1 MRLVFLMFLI
11 LPVLSSAAAVDTS
24 APAPAAPLAQPIEIR
39 AEDLRTFVSVLR
51 AVKDGYVDPVDD
63 TTLLKG
69 AINGVLSD
77 LDPHS
82 NFLTADELKQ
92 WDEDVQGVYGG
103 LGIEVIGIDGVLRVI
118 APIDESPAARAGIR
132 AGDGIV
138 AIDGVAVAEREN
150 EALDQLRGAVGT
162 SVELSIERAGSD
174 ALLNFKLT
182 REVIL
187 AQSVRTRWL
196 EPGYAYARLSVFQE
210 NTGVEFRDRLR
221 KLKADRGAPRGL
233 VLDLRD
239 NPGGVLQAAV
249 EVCDAL
255 LDGGLVVKTDGRL
268 ASADASYSAG
278 PGDLLDGAPVVVL
291 IDGGS
296 ASAAEIVAGALKDHQ
311 RALIVGQRSFGKGS
325 VQNILPLESGGA
337 IKLTTARYYTPSG
350 HSIQAQGITP
360 DIVLSDVQLVH
371 EDRGPQIIE
380 SEATLSGHLEA
391 AEPASPSATERDPEL
406 DSDYALSAAL
416 NALKAI
422 VVARRQGGAIQG

>member
-1 MRLVFLMFLI
+1 MRRFLCPFLMFPLLAI
-11 LPVLSSAAAVDTS
+11 AAETEVPPVEGQPARAA
-24 APAPAAPLAQPIEIR
+24 IEIR
-39 AEDLRTFVSVLR
+39 PEDLRTFVSVLR

-63 TTLLKG
+63 QTLLKG
-69 AINGVLSD
+69 AIAGVLSD

-82 NFLTADELKQ
+82 AFLSADELQ
-92 WDEDVQGVYGG
+92 EWDEGIQGIYGG
-103 LGIEVIGIDGVLRVI
+103 LGIEVIGVDGVLRVI
-118 APIDESPAARAGIR
+118 APIDDSPAARAGIR

-138 AIDGVAVAEREN
+138 AIDGVAVAERED
-150 EALDQLRGAVGT
+150 EALDQLRGPAGT
-162 SVELSIERAGSD
+162 PVELTIERDGSD
-174 ALLNFKLT
+174 ELLSFKLT

-196 EPGYAYARLSVFQE
+196 EAGYAYARLSVFQE
-210 NTGVEFRDRLR
+210 NTGIEFRDRLR
-221 KLKADRGAPRGL
+221 KLKADGGAPRGL

-239 NPGGVLQAAV
+239 NPGGVMQAAV

-255 LDGGLVVKTDGRL
+255 LDGGVVVKTEGRL
-268 ASADASYSAG
+268 ASADGTYAAG

-296 ASAAEIVAGALKDHQ
+296 ASAAEIVAGALKDHG
-311 RALIVGQRSFGKGS
+311 RALVIGKRSFGKGS

-360 DIVLSDVQLVH
+360 DIVLPDVQLVQ
-371 EDRGPQIIE
+371 EDRGPQILE

-391 AEPASPSATERDPEL
+391 TEPDAAADAQRDPEL
-406 DSDYALSAAL
+406 DTDYALSAAL
-416 NALKAI
+416 NALKAM
-422 VVARRQGGAIQG
+422 VVARRQGGVARG